1 MSRPRPRRRAVSR
14 AHQATAQPTGERKT
28 IWTAEHLRFMAL
40 VRAVREGAGLTQ
52 AEVGRRMERDQ
63 TFISKVE
70 TGERRLDVP
79 EFIRLCRACERD
91 PREVLAEIMDF
102 PDLQDPCK

>member
-14 AHQATAQPTGERKT
+14 AHQATAQPAGERKT
-28 IWTAEHLRFMAL
+28 IWTPEHLRFMAL
-40 VRAVREGAGLTQ
+40 VRAMREGAELTQ

-79 EFIRLCRACERD
+79 EFIRLCRACDRD
-91 PREVLAEIMDF
+91 AREVLAEIMGLGEAPAPGD
-102 PDLQDPCK
+102 